1 MMTLPEDLLVD
12 PLQGAR
18 HREHPEDEEDQAGG
32 GRGIKRGR
40 RGGEQVIHDGYLRAP
55 GRVEGNP
62 WTSRALRPCPPSRH
76 ENAYWRA
83 RADAV
88 AMTTDSPLEGA
99 PLFART
105 SPSAPSSLTGTRSG
119 RRPDAHYGFLG
130 LDMTNALI
138 G

>member
-88 AMTTDSPLEGA
+88 AMTTDSPLEGR
-99 PLFART
+99 PY
-105 SPSAPSSLTGTRSG
+105 SPGHHHQHRHLSPV
-119 RRPDAHYGFLG
+119 PDPGDDQMHIT
-130 LDMTNALI
+130 DS
-138 G
+138 